1 MVNNGFD
8 IPIVFFIY
16 KRPDLTFRVFEVIR
30 KIKPENLI
38 IVADGPIDATE
49 KRLTDLTRIIVSD
62 IDWTCNVKR
71 LYSDVNLGCTKR
83 IITGL
88 NEAFSIYE
96 KLIIIEDDCLPSISF
111 FRYCSELLDK
121 YNDNYDIMH
130 ISGSNILGQQNL
142 SEDYFFT
149 NIAFPPWGW
158 ASWRRAWE
166 KFNFSIDINDWETRK
181 LNYKKSKQINF
192 TKYPNFERI
201 IKKVLETKQTWDIHW
216 MLTILDNKGLVIYP
230 TKNLISNIGFDE
242 RGVHTKKNSAFQNMQ
257 NATLHF
263 PLKLTKKS
271 IVSKNNIKKIVL
283 NIESFAKELIK

>member
-16 KRPDLTFRVFEVIR
+16 KRPDLTFRVFGVIR

-130 ISGSNILGQQNL
+130 ISGSNILGQQNF

-242 RGVHTKKNSAFQNMQ
+242 RGVHTKKQHFLSAIEISEMDSLNIIS
-257 NATLHF
+257 TKI
-263 PLKLTKKS
+263 LKNKK
-271 IVSKNNIKKIVL
+271 NLAQQLKI
-283 NIESFAKELIK
+283 IESFAKSLK

>member
-130 ISGSNILGQQNL
+130 ISGSNILGQQNF

-242 RGVHTKKNSAFQNMQ
+242 RGVHTKKQHFLSAIEISEMDSLNIIS
-257 NATLHF
+257 TKI
-263 PLKLTKKS
+263 LKNKK
-271 IVSKNNIKKIVL
+271 NLAQQLKI
-283 NIESFAKELIK
+283 IESFAKSLK

>member
-242 RGVHTKKNSAFQNMQ
+242 RGVHTKKQHFLSAIEISEMDSLNIIS
-257 NATLHF
+257 TKI
-263 PLKLTKKS
+263 LKNKK
-271 IVSKNNIKKIVL
+271 NLAQQLKI
-283 NIESFAKELIK
+283 IESFAKSLK